1 MKSDA
6 EEIIDEIWELLDGHT
21 DSGGYVVAHYI
32 YDYLENKRLEFVQP
46 QGDCV

>member
-6 EEIIDEIWELLDGHT
+6 EEIIDEVWELLDTHT
-21 DSGGYVVAHYI
+21 HNGYVSSEMI
-32 YDYLENKRLEFVQP
+32 YQYLENKRLEFVQP